1 MSKIFYP
8 IFCTVISI
16 IIFSCFAEAQVEN
29 TYYNGRLVNL
39 APQQFKVLETM
50 EKRLY
55 GRVYDDKVT
64 IDRIEQLEFDLYGNV
79 QKGSAITR
87 LNNLKTESMH
97 QALRGTS
104 IPPSMMRNYQ
114 KKYLQD
120 ENTGYHDDVGL
131 IDGFIRLWFPEFYAQ
146 MSQYRMLKESRGIN
160 DLYF

>member
-1 MSKIFYP
+1 MKVFYP
-8 IFCTVISI
+8 ILLSI
-16 IIFSCFAEAQVEN
+16 FLFVFSQSVFAQVEN

-39 APQQFKVLETM
+39 APDQFKALETM

-55 GRVYDDKVT
+55 NKTFDDKVT

-97 QALRGTS
+97 HALRGTS

-114 KKYLQD
+114 NKYIQN
-120 ENTGYHDDVGL
+120 EKYEYHDDVGL
-131 IDGFIRLWFPEFYAQ
+131 IDGFVRLWFPEFYYQ
-146 MSQYRMLKESRGIN
+146 LSKYRMYKEAQGIN
-160 DLYF
+160 DFNF